1 MNRSTSPIPSDQ
13 QLNELTDL
21 ELSRLLIELETA
33 GKLAK
38 QSNIKPQRRSSKHPL
53 KLWPDDGIVEAIPTV
68 SCKTYQ
74 RWAKQIL
81 EQHEVTNR
89 RDKKILIAY
98 AELKAFPCESNRDEF
113 RHVAGLYKVPLSSN
127 VTAAV
132 QFNALKYAS
141 SRIDWYTMMLNIKR
155 GVVA

>member
-68 SCKTYQ
+68 SCKTY
-74 RWAKQIL
+74 
-81 EQHEVTNR
+81 TNR

-113 RHVAGLYKVPLSSN
+113 RHVAGLYKVPLSPN